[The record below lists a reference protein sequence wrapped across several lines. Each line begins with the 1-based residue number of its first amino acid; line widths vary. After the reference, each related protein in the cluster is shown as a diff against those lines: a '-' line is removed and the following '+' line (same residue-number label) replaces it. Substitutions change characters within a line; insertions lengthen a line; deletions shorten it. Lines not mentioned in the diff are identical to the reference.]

1 MENWIE
7 IVKNSVIGLFVLALL
22 LLLFSLI
29 RTTRAGGPALS
40 KGEQVDLER
49 INERL
54 RNQLQLA
61 VSESRRLA
69 EENRDLSFE
78 NLQYHKQ
85 FEQDVGTLQP
95 QAVKNQPLEEA
106 SSKNHVPEYWQDR
119 INDLEMRLDIMKV
132 YESSYED
139 LSIKLKEAKAKEQVM
154 VEMLDTKEREV
165 QKYLEDYKKLEATYN
180 DLNKRYKE
188 LILGRPLDD
197 L

>member
-1 MENWIE
+1 MENWVE
-7 IVKNSVIGLFVLALL
+7 IIKNSVIGLFVLALL

-29 RTTRAGGPALS
+29 RTTRRGDFALS
-40 KGEQVDLER
+40 KSEQVDLER

-61 VSESRRLA
+61 VGESRRLA

-85 FEQDVGTLQP
+85 FDLEESSP
-95 QAVKNQPLEEA
+95 KAQAVKDQSIEE
-106 SSKNHVPEYWQDR
+106 SSLKNHAPEYWQDR

-132 YESSYED
+132 YESSYD
-139 LSIKLKEAKAKEQVM
+139 DVSVKLKEAKAKEQAL

-165 QKYLEDYKKLEATYN
+165 QKYLEDYKKLETTYN